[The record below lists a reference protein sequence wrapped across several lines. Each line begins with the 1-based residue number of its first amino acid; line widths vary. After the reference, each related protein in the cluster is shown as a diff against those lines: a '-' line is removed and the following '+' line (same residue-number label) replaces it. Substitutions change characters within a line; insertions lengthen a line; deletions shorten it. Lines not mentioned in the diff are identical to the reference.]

1 MKSEKTKTKAM
12 ALAICVVAIMLTS
25 SLPTGTAVAQP
36 ADSPGPMTNP
46 DGTNSVTKTKTDY
59 ITLTTIENLLINP
72 DAETGDTQGW
82 VDLDDAWSADD
93 EVTPHGGDYFFWPA
107 RLDIPYTQ
115 MYQDVD
121 ISEYASSIDSCNAYL
136 HLSGWLANWDQYP
149 HDRATLAIEALDTN
163 NQQLLYLS
171 RHHRSPVW
179 TYYKIESKIPAGSRT
194 LRILLI
200 ATRYVGADNDGYFDD
215 LCLEVDNNA
224 PDVFVTITPEG
235 GVPEVAVGST
245 LQLYATTTG
254 GVDSADIWS
263 SSFNAVATV
272 DESGLVTAHQTGRC
286 VIQAEGT
293 STHAVGYLEIVA
305 YSPNYVIFTHPQSGE
320 KWEGGTNHDIT
331 WELIGSIDSG
341 TLYYSTTG
349 GSEWTEIDQIP
360 DLSVQQ
366 YSWLVPDTDEIL
378 NDCII
383 KMVWDGGEAT
393 SSVFSIVPS
402 KPIPATISI
411 ETDEFEYS
419 PGNTMTITM
428 DIANP
433 TEDSVTFQW
442 YWVVPQF
449 SVCVPVMSVPIP
461 AGYDDTLNF
470 SFTIPDRGSTPFGDV
485 FYTELTDASGE
496 VLDADVT
503 WWAYSPGAA
512 KTISGNIGEEIKKT
526 IEEIG

>member
-1 MKSEKTKTKAM
+1 
-12 ALAICVVAIMLTS
+12 MLTS
-25 SLPTGTAVAQP
+25 VLPMETAIAQP
-36 ADSPGPMTNP
+36 ADSPWPMTNP
-46 DGTNSVTKTKTDY
+46 NGANSVTKTKTDY
-59 ITLTTIENLLINP
+59 ITVTTIENLLINP

-93 EVTPHGGDYFFWPA
+93 EITPHGGDYFFWPA
-107 RLDIPYTQ
+107 RLDIHYTQ

-179 TYYKIESKIPAGSRT
+179 TYYKIESQIPAGSRT

-200 ATRYVGADNDGYFDD
+200 ATRYVGSDNDGYFDD

-235 GVPEVAVGST
+235 VVPEVAVGST

-254 GVDSADIWS
+254 GVDSAYIWS

-272 DESGLVTAHQTGRC
+272 DESGLVTAHRTGRC

-349 GSEWTEIDQIP
+349 GGEWTEIDQIP

-378 NDCII
+378 NDGII
-383 KMVWDGGEAT
+383 KMVWSGGEAT

-402 KPIPATISI
+402 KPTPTTTKKPDLTPYKLTWKPTDPTTSDSI
-411 ETDEFEYS
+411 
-419 PGNTMTITM
+419 TITWRVKNQGDADAIGKYQTRLYIDGEKIATWGRSADTLAVGKSAFASK
-428 DIANP
+428 DIGTLSAGEYTVKVVTDTTEIIDESDETNNEYTKILTV
-433 TEDSVTFQW
+433 TEDT
-442 YWVVPQF
+442 
-449 SVCVPVMSVPIP
+449 
-461 AGYDDTLNF
+461 GYLWLSD
-470 SFTIPDRGSTPFGDV
+470 FTQD
-485 FYTELTDASGE
+485 
-496 VLDADVT
+496 
-503 WWAYSPGAA
+503 
-512 KTISGNIGEEIKKT
+512 
-526 IEEIG
+526 